1 MVYIWKDPS
10 QTIPIR
16 ELRMEKFR
24 FSQKYDNR
32 RCLFKD
38 EGLKIRIIGKWQDK
52 HGIPL
57 DYSQR
62 SSQRGFHKKFI
73 Y

>member
-24 FSQKYDNR
+24 FTQKYDNR

-38 EGLKIRIIGKWQDK
+38 EGLKIRIIGK
-52 HGIPL
+52 
-57 DYSQR
+57 
-62 SSQRGFHKKFI
+62 
-73 Y
+73 